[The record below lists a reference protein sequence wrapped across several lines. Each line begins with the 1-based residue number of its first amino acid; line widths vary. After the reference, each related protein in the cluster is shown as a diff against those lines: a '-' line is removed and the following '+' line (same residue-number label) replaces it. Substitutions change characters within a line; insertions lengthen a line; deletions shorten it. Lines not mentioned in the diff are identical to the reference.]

1 MNSKTISFYI
11 GGAVIG
17 VLLMIYVIYLLNFLL
32 QKMSAVSGSDVL
44 KNPEIATFDLG
55 KFGEIKKA
63 Q

>member
-1 MNSKTISFYI
+1 MSKNILFYI

-17 VLLMIYVIYLLNFLL
+17 LLLMVYVIYLLNFLL
-32 QKMSAVSGSDVL
+32 QKMSAISGTDAL
-44 KNPEIATFDLG
+44 KTPEIASFNLE

>member
-1 MNSKTISFYI
+1 MSKNILFYI

-17 VLLMIYVIYLLNFLL
+17 ILLMIYVIYLLNFLL
-32 QKMSAVSGSDVL
+32 QKMSAISGTDAL
-44 KNPEIATFDLG
+44 KAPEIASFNLE